1 MTLMA
6 RLEHRF
12 TDVIPDKLTPGIL
25 YVSMEYAT
33 ASHSCCCG
41 CGEEVVTPFTPTDWR
56 MEFDGETIS
65 LSPSVGS
72 WTLAC
77 RSHYVIKR
85 GRVIEA
91 RPWSNE
97 QIEAERRRDRHA
109 KARHYGTTQA
119 QLPAAPEIPIQ
130 AARKPGLLE
139 KAMAWLGLK

>member
-1 MTLMA
+1 MTLLS

-12 TDVIPDKLTPGIL
+12 TDVIPDKLKPGIL

-33 ASHSCCCG
+33 AAHSCCCG

-77 RSHYVIKR
+77 QSHYFIKR
-85 GRVIEA
+85 GKVIEA
-91 RPWSNE
+91 PPWSDE
-97 QIEAERRRDRHA
+97 QVEAERCRDRGA
-109 KARHYGTTQA
+109 KRQYYGEVGTTQA
-119 QLPAAPEIPIQ
+119 EQPLSKQELALKHEGLV
-130 AARKPGLLE
+130 ARLK
-139 KAMAWLGLK
+139 KWLGL